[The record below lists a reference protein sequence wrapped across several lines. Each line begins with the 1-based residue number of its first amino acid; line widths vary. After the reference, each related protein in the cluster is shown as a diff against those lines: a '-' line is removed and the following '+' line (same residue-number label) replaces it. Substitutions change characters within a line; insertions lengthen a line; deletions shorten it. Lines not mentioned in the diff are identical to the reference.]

1 MGSNSREWCSFPDL
15 RFLKAMMLVFGGCM
29 EKVAKSGG
37 RKICGDVYVDKVLY
51 VHCMYHYYAMLLL
64 LYCWY
69 FFHAI
74 PILTT
79 NAK

>member
-1 MGSNSREWCSFPDL
+1 
-15 RFLKAMMLVFGGCM
+15 M

-37 RKICGDVYVDKVLY
+37 RKICGDVYVDKVSY